1 MKKVICYSALTA
13 VILMILPG
21 CSTIKKETEFKETEF
36 KETEFKEKSIE
47 DCAKY
52 LPDGIAYHVII
63 EGEVDLNKKFNGNI
77 NVTALQNSAPSVVFN
92 RDVIE
97 AGTNQYMDC
106 AIQLL
111 NDGKGDTR
119 TEAEKINPAK

>member
-1 MKKVICYSALTA
+1 MKKVICYSALISA
-13 VILMILPG
+13 VLMILPG
-21 CSTIKKETEFKETEF
+21 CSTIKKETEF

-97 AGTNQYMDC
+97 AGSNQYMDC

-119 TEAEKINPAK
+119 TDAEKTNPAK

>member
-1 MKKVICYSALTA
+1 MKKVICYSALISA
-13 VILMILPG
+13 VLMVLPG
-21 CSTIKKETEFKETEF
+21 CSTIKKETEFKG
-36 KETEFKEKSIE
+36 TEFKEKSIE

-52 LPDGIAYHVII
+52 LPDGIAYQVII

-119 TEAEKINPAK
+119 TDAEKATAAK